1 MSLRLGHLDVVDFF
15 LLGNFLRKF
24 LLDCT
29 IEFVTTIKLVL
40 LLDMFRFLFVFL
52 LKGVVII
59 SHVFF
64 FRFFV
69 S

>member
-29 IEFVTTIKLVL
+29 IEFVL